1 MIEQLRK
8 RFIVSA
14 MISIFIVLV
23 FIVGGIYVMNL
34 FQVNRNSDIL
44 LQLMI
49 NQGDLFNSREG
60 EYRPGDIEH
69 PMDNPAANQNNIPG
83 VSPDQGKPGFSPGMA
98 QGGIGGPVIDA
109 ETPYRT
115 RYFVIYYTADGEY
128 SRSNLNNIVSVT
140 EEQAEEYGSVA
151 VDRGKDK
158 GTIATYKYQR
168 FEAPTGE
175 TGYYFLDISEDLAN
189 VRRNLVSSLVV
200 ALVIYIVLLLLIYV
214 ISGKIV
220 KPYADNIEMQ
230 KRFITDAGHE
240 IKTPLAIISA
250 NTDVIEITSGKS
262 EWTENIH
269 SQIKRLNDLVQRLLV
284 LSRMEEDSVQLNKTQ
299 FSLSEAVAEVAE
311 SFVALAERKSVSF
324 KMDIAPDI
332 IMNGDERGIR
342 ELTSVLCDNAVKYCD
357 TDGQVKISLCENGK
371 KKMLAVS
378 NTCESAQEAKVD
390 NWFSRFYREDSSR
403 SRSTGGF
410 GIGLSIAKAVTDA
423 HKAKINAEYQDGKVI
438 MTVEF

>member
-34 FQVNRNSDIL
+34 FQVERNTDLL
-44 LQLMI
+44 LQIMI
-49 NQGDLFNSREG
+49 TQGELFKDRDWEN
-60 EYRPGDIEH
+60 RPGELDYPI
-69 PMDNPAANQNNIPG
+69 DDPAANQDTRPGGPDQVKPDIIPG
-83 VSPDQGKPGFSPGMA
+83 KY

-115 RYFVIYYTADGEY
+115 RYFVVYYNEDGTY
-128 SRSNLNNIVSVT
+128 SHSNLNSIVSVT
-140 EEQAEEYGSVA
+140 EEQAQEYGSIA
-151 VDRGKDK
+151 VEKGKDK
-158 GTIATYKYQR
+158 GRVSSYKYQR
-168 FEAPTGE
+168 FETSAGE
-175 TGYYFLDISEDLAN
+175 IGYYFLDISEDKAD

-200 ALVIYIVLLLLIYV
+200 ALAIYCVLLLLIYF

-230 KRFITDAGHE
+230 KQFITDAGHE

-250 NTDVIEITSGKS
+250 NTDVIEMTSGKS
-262 EWTENIH
+262 EWTDNIH

-284 LSRMEEDSVQLNKTQ
+284 LSRMEEDGVKLNKKQ
-299 FSLSEAVAEVAE
+299 FSLSEAVAEVSEPFVTLAE
-311 SFVALAERKSVSF
+311 SKNISF
-324 KMDIAPDI
+324 NMDIAPDI
-332 IMNGDERGIR
+332 FIDGDERGIR

-357 TDGQVKISLCENGK
+357 PDGMVKISLHEEGK
-371 KKMLAVS
+371 KKVLSVS
-378 NTCESAQEAKVD
+378 NTCESAKEAKVD

-423 HKAKINAEYQDGKVI
+423 HKGKIRADYQDGNVI
-438 MTVEF
+438 MTVEL

>member
-34 FQVNRNSDIL
+34 FQVERNTDLL
-44 LQLMI
+44 LQIMI
-49 NQGDLFNSREG
+49 TQGELFKDRDWENRPGEMDHPLDDSSANQGT
-60 EYRPGDIEH
+60 RPE
-69 PMDNPAANQNNIPG
+69 
-83 VSPDQGKPGFSPGMA
+83 SPDQAKPDIIPGMY

-115 RYFVIYYTADGEY
+115 RYFVVYYSEDSTY

-140 EEQAEEYGSVA
+140 EEQAQEYGNIA
-151 VDRGKDK
+151 VEKGKDK
-158 GTIATYKYQR
+158 GRVSSYKYQR
-168 FEAPTGE
+168 FETSTGE
-175 TGYYFLDISEDLAN
+175 IGYYFLDISEDKAD
-189 VRRNLVSSLVV
+189 VRRNLISSLVV
-200 ALVIYIVLLLLIYV
+200 ALAIYCVLLLLIYF

-250 NTDVIEITSGKS
+250 NTDVIEMTSGKS
-262 EWTENIH
+262 EWTDNIH

-284 LSRMEEDSVQLNKTQ
+284 LSRMEEDGVKLNKKQ
-299 FSLSEAVAEVAE
+299 FSLSEAVAEVSEPFVTLAE
-311 SFVALAERKSVSF
+311 SKNVSF
-324 KMDIAPDI
+324 NMDIAPDI
-332 IMNGDERGIR
+332 FIDGDERGIR
-342 ELTSVLCDNAVKYCD
+342 ELTSVLCDNGVKYCD
-357 TDGQVKISLCENGK
+357 PGGMVKISLHEEGK
-371 KKMLAVS
+371 KKVLAVS
-378 NTCESAQEAKVD
+378 NTCESAKEAKVD

-423 HKAKINAEYQDGKVI
+423 HKGKIRADYQDRDVI
-438 MTVEF
+438 MTVEL